1 MKKLMF
7 VCWAVWLCTSV
18 GAQAKTLYLDPS
30 KTIGAPASRVF
41 EEVTFIPLETT
52 RKSTFGAIKQLVVT
66 DSLFIVLDGDTNALY
81 FFDRRG
87 KFLHKYRIKRYKI
100 RDIQL
105 DRSKNA
111 LLIFSLNKNFNIPSV
126 QVQEYLE
133 SDTQKDISR
142 FAKATW
148 FYLDNV
154 TAAKTEDLKNF
165 RYAFTNPVRFDKDK
179 FAASFIKAK
188 RTARDTLDYQLK
200 IIDQSAVLQNYFPY
214 NKKTESV
221 YYYSGASQC
230 SIIPTQNDSVLFVT
244 RPFQYEIY
252 TLTPSAITESYKLM
266 LPMDNAVPASF
277 FNADFSSRGEMDTY
291 KMEHPSYAHKIENV
305 IRFKNLMFFD
315 LNLFK
320 GYNRYLFDNKTNLIY
335 DYNKISSDSSSYF
348 LPVSGVIKSFDEAHI
363 YLSLSAKSMFNAKKS
378 SEYRNPQYDDVLTR
392 FFATRKETDNP
403 VLIQLKPKEDLTT
416 K

>member
-1 MKKLMF
+1 MF
-7 VCWAVWLCTSV
+7 VCLAVWLCLNVS
-18 GAQAKTLYLDPS
+18 AQAKTLYIDPS
-30 KTIGAPASRVF
+30 KTIGASASRIF
-41 EEVTFIPLETT
+41 DDIKFIPLETT
-52 RKSTFGAIKQLVVT
+52 KKSTFGAIRQLVVT
-66 DSLFIVLDGDTNALY
+66 DSLFIVLDGDTDALY
-81 FFDRRG
+81 FFNKRG
-87 KFLHKYRIKRYKI
+87 RFLQRYRIKRYRI

-105 DRSKNA
+105 DRTKNA
-111 LLIFSLNKNFNIPSV
+111 LLIFSLNKNYNIPSV
-126 QVQEYLE
+126 TVQEYLE
-133 SDTQKDISR
+133 PDSQKDISK

-154 TAAKTEDLKNF
+154 AAARTEDLKNF
-165 RYAFTNPVRFDKDK
+165 RYAFTNPVRFDKNK

-188 RTARDTLDYQLK
+188 RNARDTLDYQLK
-200 IIDQSAVLQNYFPY
+200 IIDQSTVLQNYFPY

-221 YYYSGASQC
+221 YYYAGASQC

-252 TLTPSAITESYKLM
+252 TLTPSAISESYKLM

-277 FNADFSSRGEMDTY
+277 FNTGFSSRGEMDTY

-305 IRFKNLMFFD
+305 ISFKNLMFFD

-320 GYNRYLFDNKTNLIY
+320 GYNRYLFDNKSNLIY
-335 DYNKISSDSSSYF
+335 DYNKISSDSTSYF
-348 LPVSGVIKSFDEAHI
+348 LPVSGVIKSFDEEHI
-363 YLSLSAKSMFNAKKS
+363 YLSLSAKSMFNAKKA
-378 SEYRNPQYDDVLTR
+378 SEYRNPQYDEVLTR